1 MGNATVKAHEEWKCP
16 KCFNKVVVFIA
27 LLEPP
32 TCTNHFL
39 GKGVQMVQKKKKG
52 SVDTQ
57 AEGVI

>member
-1 MGNATVKAHEEWKCP
+1 MRAQEEWKCP
-16 KCFNKVVVFIA
+16 KCSNKVVVFIT

-39 GKGVQMVQKKKKG
+39 GKGVQMIQKKKKG

-57 AEGVI
+57 SGGVI